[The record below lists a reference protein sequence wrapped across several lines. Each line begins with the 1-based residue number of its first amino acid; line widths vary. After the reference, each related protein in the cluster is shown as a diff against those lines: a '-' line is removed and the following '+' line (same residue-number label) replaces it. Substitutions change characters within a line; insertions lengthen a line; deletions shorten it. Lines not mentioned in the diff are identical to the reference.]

1 MATVYVE
8 ADVSEVYPLG
18 HTTGEDLTDSFATVL
33 RLFTDGSETSG
44 TEDRPQKKRKLDNGN
59 LIGSQPVENFDEN
72 KSALLASLTV
82 NLVRTLMC
90 ILLCRPCTNPV
101 VECSD
106 ALCRPG
112 ATKSSEW
119 SSQCGGSI
127 SRIVQKNL

>member
-8 ADVSEVYPLG
+8 ADVSEVHPLG
-18 HTTGEDLTDSFATVL
+18 ATTGEDLTDSFATVL

-44 TEDRPQKKRKLDNGN
+44 TEDRPQKKRKLDNEN
-59 LIGSQPVENFDEN
+59 LVGSQPVEIFDEN

-82 NLVRTLMC
+82 NLVRILMC
-90 ILLCRPCTNPV
+90 MLLCRLCANAV

-106 ALCRPG
+106 APCRPG
-112 ATKSSEW
+112 AKRSFEW
-119 SSQCGGSI
+119 SSQCVGSI